1 MCGCGR
7 KLKIQ
12 LHEHYMQKKLQV
24 RNLSGGPIMRRPM
37 RPQQNKPV
45 NVVINQTFQQQ
56 RVQRPINSFRLL
68 NGKLPG
74 SNRLKNRPF

>member
-24 RNLSGGPIMRRPM
+24 RNMAGGPIMRRPI
-37 RPQQNKPV
+37 RPQPKKPV
-45 NVVINQTFQQQ
+45 NVINNQ
-56 RVQRPINSFRLL
+56 RFNQPRHINSFRLL
-68 NGKLPG
+68 NSNLPG
-74 SNRLKNRPF
+74 VNKLKSRTF

>member
-12 LHEHYMQKKLQV
+12 LHEHYMQKRLQV
-24 RNLSGGPIMRRPM
+24 RNMAGGPIMRRPM
-37 RPQQNKPV
+37 RPKQKKTV
-45 NVVINQTFQQQ
+45 NVVVNQTFHQP
-56 RVQRPINSFRLL
+56 RHINSFRLL
-68 NGKLPG
+68 NSKLPG

>member
-24 RNLSGGPIMRRPM
+24 RNMAGGPIMRRPM
-37 RPQQNKPV
+37 RPQQKKPV
-45 NVVINQTFQQQ
+45 NVMANQILHQA
-56 RVQRPINSFRLL
+56 RPVNSFRLL
-68 NGKLPG
+68 NSKLPG

>member
-24 RNLSGGPIMRRPM
+24 KNMAGGPIMRRPM
-37 RPQQNKPV
+37 RPQQKKPV
-45 NVVINQTFQQQ
+45 NVVINQRFNQP
-56 RVQRPINSFRLL
+56 RPINSFRLL
-68 NGKLPG
+68 NGNLPG

>member
-24 RNLSGGPIMRRPM
+24 RNMAGGPIMRRPI
-37 RPQQNKPV
+37 RPQQKKTV
-45 NVVINQTFQQQ
+45 NVINNKRFNQP
-56 RVQRPINSFRLL
+56 RHINSFRLL
-68 NGKLPG
+68 NSNLPG
-74 SNRLKNRPF
+74 VNKLKSRPF

>member
-24 RNLSGGPIMRRPM
+24 RNMAGGPIMKRPVHNHQ
-37 RPQQNKPV
+37 PKKPV
-45 NVVINQTFQQQ
+45 NIVINQRFNQP
-56 RVQRPINSFRLL
+56 RHINSFRLL
-68 NGKLPG
+68 NGNLPG